1 MSTNPIYTF
10 QLHYS
15 QEYKLF
21 DLVIKKDNKFYKHYH
36 LEDLNDFEN
45 YIKNYPNEQ

>member
-1 MSTNPIYTF
+1 MSTKPIYTF

-15 QEYKLF
+15 QEYNLF
-21 DLVIKKDNKFYKHYH
+21 DLVINKDNKFHKHYH